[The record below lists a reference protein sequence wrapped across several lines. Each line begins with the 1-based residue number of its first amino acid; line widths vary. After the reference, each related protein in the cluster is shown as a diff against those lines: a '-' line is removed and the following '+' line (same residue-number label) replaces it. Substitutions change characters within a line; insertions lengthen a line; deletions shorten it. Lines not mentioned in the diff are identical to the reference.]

1 MVIALWSVLVPFVI
15 LFYFKSSVW
24 VKDKCEFRE
33 ETNFKIFI
41 VAIWE
46 FKQVWKSTDVAYLVR
61 K

>member
-24 VKDKCEFRE
+24 VKDKCEFCE